1 MMIEAP
7 ISIGELADKLTILE
21 IKCANINDPG
31 KLPNID
37 KELKLLTEKW
47 NEVFKD
53 SKITKTQLDAL
64 YEATKELKTTNVKL
78 WEIEDNIRECE
89 RNKNFNDDFINLARA
104 VYVTNDRRSQ
114 IKKDI
119 NGLLGSEIVEEKS
132 YSDYG

>member
-1 MMIEAP
+1 MIEAP

>member
-1 MMIEAP
+1 MMVEAP

-21 IKCANINDPG
+21 IKYANINDPG

-64 YEATKELKTTNVKL
+64 YEATKELKTTNTKL
-78 WEIEDNIRECE
+78 WEIEDDIRECE

>member
-1 MMIEAP
+1 MIVEAP
-7 ISIGELADKLTILE
+7 ISIGELVDKLTILE
-21 IKCANINDPG
+21 IKCDNINDPG
-31 KLPNID
+31 KSPNIY
-37 KELKLLTEKW
+37 KELKLLTKKW

-53 SKITKTQLDAL
+53 SKITKKQLDAL
-64 YEATKELKTTNVKL
+64 REATKELKTTNTKL

-89 RNKNFNDDFINLARA
+89 RNKNFNNDFINLARA

-119 NGLLGSEIVEEKS
+119 NNLLGSEIVEEKS